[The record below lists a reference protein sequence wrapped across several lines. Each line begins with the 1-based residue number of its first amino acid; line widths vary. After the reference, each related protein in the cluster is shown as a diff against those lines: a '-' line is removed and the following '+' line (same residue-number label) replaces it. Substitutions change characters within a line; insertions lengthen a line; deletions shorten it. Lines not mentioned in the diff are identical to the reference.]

1 MAWYSQALDFSVT
14 FVADPQHLPFLAAL
28 GRLVRHFRVGRER
41 SLSEIASRVGL
52 AESDLAALE
61 NGQVDVSYATV
72 LLLADALDLDGPDF
86 WRRCEPAEF
95 RAFHVQDVQPDAYQM
110 LIEGYRPWHIVR
122 DKRQFRPGDRI
133 HLREVATGRATGRWM
148 RTTIAYVER
157 LADVAPGFAVLTF
170 DVGRYAGAFND
181 CESSGEG

>member
-1 MAWYSQALDFSVT
+1 MDFSVT
-14 FVADPQHLPFLAAL
+14 LVSDPQRLLALAAF
-28 GRLVRHFRVGRER
+28 GKLVRHYRVARGRA
-41 SLSEIASRVGL
+41 LTEIASGAGL
-52 AESDLAALE
+52 AESELAALE
-61 NGQVDVSYATV
+61 DGQLDVSYTK
-72 LLLADALDLDGPDF
+72 LLQLADALDLDESDL
-86 WRRCEPAEF
+86 WRRCRPAEF

-110 LIEGYRPWHIVR
+110 LVEGYRPWHIVR
-122 DKRQFRPGDRI
+122 DQEQFRPGDRI